1 MPCGAE
7 ATLKCLVKK
16 ASIYFE
22 TDDLNRGVLPKM
34 ATSLFSLVNFEHTY
48 RFILIRG
55 HNGHTHRAGLKQL
68 NRTRAGEMRRGS
80 A

>member
-1 MPCGAE
+1 
-7 ATLKCLVKK
+7 
-16 ASIYFE
+16 
-22 TDDLNRGVLPKM
+22 M